1 MSRYANISRYAD
13 MLIRDPNFVCSKHIH
28 PFLTEKKGSSIL
40 GLESQRVSNSRTG
53 FDPKN
58 HLKNPWKHHLDN
70 ISKFKTHPPHSFMSL
85 TQCLIVQIRPHI
97 FKKKI

>member
-40 GLESQRVSNSRTG
+40 ELEKSKG
-53 FDPKN
+53 FELEN
-58 HLKNPWKHHLDN
+58 WL
-70 ISKFKTHPPHSFMSL
+70 
-85 TQCLIVQIRPHI
+85 
-97 FKKKI
+97 